1 MIKEVVYREEQVNQL
16 ARRLNLT
23 KTMVA
28 DILNGYVGYLKDK
41 LSKGETIKFLNVCY
55 LRVDGK
61 DEETHETLAYV
72 SNELGKDL
80 GISQSIV
87 YRVLTTFEEY
97 LISDLKNF
105 YSYCIKGLFRIRL
118 ERYGNGYK
126 VRTKKSTVYDG
137 LNVTV
142 TTLGSFKRKAEIV

>member
-23 KTMVA
+23 KTVVEN
-28 DILNGYVGYLKDK
+28 ILSSYVSYLKGR
-41 LSKGETIKFLNVCY
+41 LSEGKTIKFLNVCY

-72 SNELGKDL
+72 SNELGRDL
-80 GISQSIV
+80 GVSQSIV
-87 YRVLTTFEEY
+87 YRVLSTFEEY
-97 LISDLKNF
+97 LISDLRNF
-105 YSYCIKGLFRIRL
+105 YSYCIKGLIRIRL
-118 ERYGNGYK
+118 EPYGNGYK
-126 VRTKKSTVYDG
+126 VRTKKSTIYDG
-137 LNVTV
+137 INITV